1 MERLDFRSIVENSQ
15 DLIYLL
21 DTSGNTV
28 YVNPAIEYMLGYKS
42 EEILGKSFFDLM
54 TPESRSISSE
64 HFKSRMIGERPPVK
78 YIVDLVTKDGKVKNC
93 ETHVQIVMGQNGRPW
108 VQGIVRDL
116 TEQLALTNAIGVE
129 KRRFESLVETAS
141 SIIVGTDMKG
151 RITLFNHGAEAA
163 LGYLK
168 QEALGRN
175 FFELLVPENDHEKLL
190 NLMWKTM
197 QTKETPQGIA
207 SMLTKRGDLVKVNW
221 TVNFLMN
228 DQNETEGF
236 LGIGQDMTERVK
248 LEEELKDRNKILEVL
263 SQLGLISSISF
274 DSRKIVSA
282 ALEMTMRLFDFQK
295 GTAFIVNSVSGNIE
309 KVATANLENPNLEWN
324 GVSHFPEVFKETVI
338 SKGQMVIIKEGNKD
352 PRLADTMPEMESAI
366 LLPLKG
372 HTNTIGVL
380 CMCSSAPHD
389 FTLNDQAS
397 LEAASLMLGYPLEN
411 SQLYESLRRSSG
423 LVALYNDI
431 ILHDATNYIVPVIS
445 YVALADENLGNQEAQ
460 TRYLK
465 KALSSLERLSN
476 FLADVQFLIKTIE
489 EKEVKLGPINLMTQL
504 NDAMEVTKGR
514 FDVSNI
520 IFEQKSAENLQDVY
534 VVANKALTHLYVNIL
549 TNAVKHGAPEQ
560 VVVRREVD
568 KARGICRVE
577 VEDMGAGVSDDNKQR
592 VFERRFAEGSV
603 RAPKGSGL
611 GLTIV
616 KTLVDKY
623 HGRIWVEDRVKG
635 DHTKG
640 AKFIVELPLAE
651 VQNA

>member
-1 MERLDFRSIVENSQ
+1 
-15 DLIYLL
+15 
-21 DTSGNTV
+21 
-28 YVNPAIEYMLGYKS
+28 
-42 EEILGKSFFDLM
+42 
-54 TPESRSISSE
+54 
-64 HFKSRMIGERPPVK
+64 MIGERPPVK

-93 ETHVQIVMGQNGRPW
+93 ETHVQIVMGQNGQPW

-168 QEALGRN
+168 QEALGGN

-324 GVSHFPEVFKETVI
+324 GVSDFPEVFKETVI
-338 SKGQMVIIKEGNKD
+338 SKG
-352 PRLADTMPEMESAI
+352 
-366 LLPLKG
+366 
-372 HTNTIGVL
+372 
-380 CMCSSAPHD
+380 
-389 FTLNDQAS
+389 
-397 LEAASLMLGYPLEN
+397 
-411 SQLYESLRRSSG
+411 
-423 LVALYNDI
+423 
-431 ILHDATNYIVPVIS
+431 
-445 YVALADENLGNQEAQ
+445 
-460 TRYLK
+460 
-465 KALSSLERLSN
+465 
-476 FLADVQFLIKTIE
+476 
-489 EKEVKLGPINLMTQL
+489 
-504 NDAMEVTKGR
+504 
-514 FDVSNI
+514 
-520 IFEQKSAENLQDVY
+520 
-534 VVANKALTHLYVNIL
+534 
-549 TNAVKHGAPEQ
+549 
-560 VVVRREVD
+560 
-568 KARGICRVE
+568 
-577 VEDMGAGVSDDNKQR
+577 
-592 VFERRFAEGSV
+592 
-603 RAPKGSGL
+603 
-611 GLTIV
+611 
-616 KTLVDKY
+616 
-623 HGRIWVEDRVKG
+623 
-635 DHTKG
+635 
-640 AKFIVELPLAE
+640 
-651 VQNA
+651 